1 MPTSVSECVQMRA
14 NFHKRRLIIRAGT
27 EQGPAVAEGSEAA
40 AAGNATGAMAAPP
53 RERAKSCKPET
64 SECSD
69 RDEPLLEHGKLLEPC
84 LRLGYAREFPIGD
97 RRNE

>member
-27 EQGPAVAEGSEAA
+27 EQGPAVAGAEGSEAA
-40 AAGNATGAMAAPP
+40 AAGNATGAMAGPP

-64 SECSD
+64 SECSA
-69 RDEPLLEHGKLLEPC
+69 RDERLLEPGKLLEPC
-84 LRLGYAREFPIGD
+84 LRLG
-97 RRNE
+97 